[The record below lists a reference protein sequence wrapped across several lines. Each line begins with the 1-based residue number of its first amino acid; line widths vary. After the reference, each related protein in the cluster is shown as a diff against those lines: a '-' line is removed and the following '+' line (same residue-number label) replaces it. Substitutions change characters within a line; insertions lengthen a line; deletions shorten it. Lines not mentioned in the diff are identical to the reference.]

1 MKRGEKMKLRKRC
14 GGDCQSCRR
23 GCTDREEPVMSPN
36 RTPNGSEM
44 EDIRGLG
51 QYLSERYT
59 AQSLIA
65 EVRRVYDPN
74 YLAFFGVHGAMESYL
89 THFRDSLGLKID
101 REDIRI
107 MANAITDRGD
117 FGGGL

>member
-1 MKRGEKMKLRKRC
+1 MLRKNRC
-14 GGDCQSCRR
+14 GGDCESCRR
-23 GCTDREEPVMSPN
+23 GCGGDGRIRSMNIE
-36 RTPNGSEM
+36 RTEYGS
-44 EDIRGLG
+44 D
-51 QYLSERYT
+51 LSEIRKLGEHLSGNYT
-59 AQSLIA
+59 ARSLIE